1 MQYLN
6 TIANVSHPI
15 SYGSFRPLLPSHD
28 GDVKTFS
35 GKAHVYEDHKHIVS
49 RLFSYGIPVAEVVAT
64 SEGDKIVV
72 MDYRKIITDESR
84 PKLRWE
90 AVFRHIREFLHE
102 HGYSVETNDDLI
114 PFLVQEEEPSPAPAP
129 AESRVAHWVRNEHP
143 RKPEEAWYTCSN
155 CGKLAVA
162 DNGNDVLTNCCPHCG
177 FDMKG
182 EKKVEVVCD
191 SDKKTI
197 TAHSCDDE
205 KWFSLSPWIRERH
218 AEMKLA
224 PGSLNIITEFRHID
238 SKEKLYPIVKLND
251 GKWYQLREPTRQK
264 IIYILSRDGFFR
276 LVPFGNLTEEEKT
289 LFYEDAVGKGKYSK
303 HILKGGGISIA

>member
-84 PKLRWE
+84 PKVRWE

-114 PFLVQEEEPSPAPAP
+114 PFLAQEEEPSPAPAP
-129 AESRVAHWVRNEHP
+129 AEPRVAHWVRNEHP

-162 DNGNDVLTNCCPHCG
+162 DNGNDVLTDCCPHCG

-182 EKKVEVVCD
+182 KEQKAEVSPANAETHWSRNVEWL
-191 SDKKTI
+191 KI
-197 TAHSCDDE
+197 N
-205 KWFSLSPWIRERH
+205 H
-218 AEMKLA
+218 AEMRCSPDYKGGIA
-224 PGSLNIITEFRHID
+224 EFRHID
-238 SKEKLYPIVKLND
+238 TKEKLYPIVHLND
-251 GKWYQLREPTRQK
+251 DKWYLIREPGYWK
-264 IIYILSRDGFFR
+264 IKNLIKAGIIFR
-276 LVPFGNLTEEEKT
+276 LVPFSNLKEEEKT
-289 LFYEDAVGKGKYSK
+289 RYYEDVVRKYK
-303 HILKGGGISIA
+303 VSI